1 MNNWM
6 VPIPQGGSRPSTSST
21 ERRKKL
27 PQAKSAVANSTSHG
41 TRRANTLAGVASRI
55 SAPMAPPTRLMR
67 VSVRIVRPGG
77 LFASARPV
85 KPVTSWAGNSATVEV
100 MLAARASMPVSI
112 SDGSV
117 MNEPPP
123 ASAFCAPAQIAA
135 MKRTTSEIVI
145 GSPRPGVA
153 ALHVAASRREGE
165 RISGSMI
172 DTPRVLRNACIRER
186 LQAPARRLDLL
197 EHQDNLVAAFGV
209 GLRADAVVI
218 AEIVL
223 FEMADAKGVLLERL
237 LEFADEALRGVE
249 ALVVAVES
257 GRRAALLLVELLRR
271 HDADDVAA
279 DLDDAPPLADRLPV
293 GGDMLE
299 AIVGEQGVGRLPL
312 ERQREEVLT

>member
-85 KPVTSWAGNSATVEV
+85 KPVTSWAGNSAMVEV

-112 SDGSV
+112 SDGRV

-123 ASAFCAPAQIAA
+123 ASAFCVPAQIAA
-135 MKRTTSEIVI
+135 MKRTTREIVI
-145 GSPRPGVA
+145 DLPRACEGRASSFGVA
-153 ALHVAASRREGE
+153 ASGGADFGFRDRHAAG
-165 RISGSMI
+165 
-172 DTPRVLRNACIRER
+172 LQER
-186 LQAPARRLDLL
+186 LHPL
-197 EHQDNLVAAFGV
+197 ELALEAAGQRF
-209 GLRADAVVI
+209 RI
-218 AEIVL
+218 E
-223 FEMADAKGVLLERL
+223 
-237 LEFADEALRGVE
+237 
-249 ALVVAVES
+249 
-257 GRRAALLLVELLRR
+257 
-271 HDADDVAA
+271 
-279 DLDDAPPLADRLPV
+279 DRLI
-293 GGDMLE
+293 GQHQLGLL
-299 AIVGEQGVGRLPL
+299 AFA
-312 ERQREEVLT
+312 ERG